1 MPCPPTWEW
10 EPGPAPKVFLR
21 CTGPRSRLKSSLKT
35 TSTQKLP
42 QTFSTFSS
50 FSSTITT
57 NSDHSFPEHWQHC
70 SLLSLLPFL
79 PCHGQDYLEPLQESF
94 QCVEWVMT
102 LPYLS
107 LQGLSIH
114 FQLTPS
120 SLVTCKKSVWSPT
133 NFFPLEPLI
142 LALSLQ
148 ARNSAHAPTL

>member
-57 NSDHSFPEHWQHC
+57 NSDHSFPEHC
-70 SLLSLLPFL
+70 SLLSLLAFL

-120 SLVTCKKSVWSPT
+120 SLVTCKNLCGLQPIS
-133 NFFPLEPLI
+133 FPLNH
-142 LALSLQ
+142 SY
-148 ARNSAHAPTL
+148 